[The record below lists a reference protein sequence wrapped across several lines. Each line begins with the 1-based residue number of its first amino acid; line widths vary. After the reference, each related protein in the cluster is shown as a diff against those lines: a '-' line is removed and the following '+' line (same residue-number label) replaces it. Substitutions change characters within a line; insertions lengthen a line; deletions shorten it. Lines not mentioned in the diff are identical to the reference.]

1 MRSILLTQVFLVVT
15 AGCLSSCKATD
26 SSAKLST
33 NAVAACK
40 TPVVVAFDQLPV
52 INELPNPF
60 KGMNGKLIK
69 TKNEWACRRAEI
81 GAQAQAYEL
90 GTKPGAPESVSAEVK
105 GENLVVTV
113 TDKGKSISFTAKIT
127 YPKTGK
133 SPYPAM
139 IGMGGSWINNEELA
153 KQGVA
158 VIQFPNNDIAEQL
171 NGSSRGKGKFFE
183 LYGADHS
190 AGALMAW
197 AWGVSRL
204 IDGLEKTPAS
214 QINATRLGIT
224 GCSRNGKGALVAG
237 AFDERI
243 KLTIPQESGSGGSSS
258 WRVSDDQKAKG
269 QNVQTSAQIV
279 TENVWFSENFKQ
291 FSQSANRLPFDH
303 HSLMGM
309 VAPRGMLVIENT
321 SMEWLGNRSA
331 YTASLAAHEIWRAN
345 GAENNFGFSQLGG
358 HNHCQYP
365 QAQVPEMNAFVQKFL
380 LDDAKVDTAIFKSDQ
395 EYAVDKSAWINW
407 ATPKLK

>member
-1 MRSILLTQVFLVVT
+1 MRAGFALSALAMFLVSGLV
-15 AGCLSSCKATD
+15 GCNSTD
-26 SSAKLST
+26 SPVAKLPYAGST
-33 NAVAACK
+33 C
-40 TPVVVAFDQLPV
+40 VVSPLADVDHLPV
-52 INELPNPF
+52 ISELPNPF
-60 KGMNGKLIK
+60 KGLTGKLIT
-69 TKNEWACRRAEI
+69 TKKDWICRRAEI

-90 GTKPGAPESVSAEVK
+90 GVKPGVPEHVSAELQ
-105 GENLVVTV
+105 GENLVVRV
-113 TDKGKSISFTAKIT
+113 ADKGHEIKFTAKIT
-127 YPKTGK
+127 YPKAGK
-133 SPYPAM
+133 APYPAM

-183 LYGADHS
+183 LYGAEHS

-214 QINATRLGIT
+214 QINASRLGIT

-269 QNVQTSAQIV
+269 QNVQTSSQIV
-279 TENVWFSENFKQ
+279 TENVWFSENFKN

-309 VAPRGMLVIENT
+309 VAPRGLLVIENT

-331 YTASLAAHEIWRAN
+331 YTASLAAREIWRAL
-345 GAENNFGFSQLGG
+345 GEENSFGFSQLGD

-365 QAQVPEMNAFVQKFL
+365 QAQVPELNAFVQKFL
-380 LDDAKVDTAIFKSDQ
+380 LDDAKADTAIFKSDQ
-395 EYAVDKSAWINW
+395 EFAVDKDRWINW
-407 ATPKLK
+407 KTPKLK

>member
-1 MRSILLTQVFLVVT
+1 MRVVFLTQLLALAAV
-15 AGCLSSCKATD
+15 ACLTSCKATE
-26 SSAKLST
+26 SSLKTSGSA
-33 NAVAACK
+33 AACK
-40 TPVVVAFDQLPV
+40 LSALPESDQLPM
-52 INELPNPF
+52 IAELPNPF
-60 KGMNGKLIK
+60 MGMNGKLVK
-69 TKNEWACRRAEI
+69 TKKEWVCRRAEI
-81 GAQAQAYEL
+81 AAQAQAYEL
-90 GTKPGAPESVSAEVK
+90 GTKPNAPQSVSAELK
-105 GENLVVTV
+105 GESLVVTV
-113 TDKGKSISFTAKIT
+113 ADKGKSISFTAKIT

-133 SPYPAM
+133 APYPAV

-204 IDGLEKTPAS
+204 IDGLEKTPSS
-214 QINATRLGIT
+214 QINADRLGIT

-258 WRVSDDQKAKG
+258 WRVSDDQKVKG

-279 TENVWFSENFKQ
+279 TENVWFSENFKK

-309 VAPRGMLVIENT
+309 VAPRGLLVIENT

-331 YTASLAAHEIWRAN
+331 YTASLAAREIWRAF
-345 GAENNFGFSQLGG
+345 GDESGFGFSQLGG

-365 QAQVPEMNAFVQKFL
+365 AAQIPEMNAFVQRYL
-380 LDDAKVDTAIFKSDQ
+380 LDASGVNSAIFKSDQ
-395 EYAVDKSAWINW
+395 TFDVEPARWIPW
-407 ATPKLK
+407 ATPKLR

>member
-1 MRSILLTQVFLVVT
+1 MRSIRLTSVFIV
-15 AGCLSSCKATD
+15 AAACYLSSCKATD
-26 SSAKLST
+26 SPTKSPANS
-33 NAVAACK
+33 VAACK
-40 TPVVVAFDQLPV
+40 TPAVAAYDQLPV

-69 TKNEWACRRAEI
+69 TKKEWVCRRAEI
-81 GAQAQAYEL
+81 GAEAQAYEL
-90 GTKPGAPESVSAEVK
+90 GTKPGTPESVSAEVK
-105 GENLVVTV
+105 GENLVITV
-113 TDKGKSISFTAKIT
+113 ADKGKSISFTAKIS
-127 YPKTGK
+127 YPKTGTA
-133 SPYPAM
+133 PYPAM

-183 LYGADHS
+183 LYGSEHS

-204 IDGLEKTPAS
+204 IDGLEKMPAS
-214 QINATRLGIT
+214 QINASRLGVT

-279 TENVWFSENFKQ
+279 TENVWFIESFKQ

-309 VAPRGMLVIENT
+309 VAPRGLLVIENT

-331 YTASLAAHEIWRAN
+331 YTASLAAREIWRAH
-345 GAENNFGFSQLGG
+345 GEESSFGFSQLGG

-380 LDDAKVDTAIFKSDQ
+380 LDDAKADTAIFKSDQ
-395 EYAVDKSAWINW
+395 EFAVDKAAWINW
-407 ATPKLK
+407 ETPKLK